1 MKNNYVG
8 GYQMMDIIL
17 FITKSG
23 VTGSQPADIV
33 AIKNNIA
40 TLIECKNLDNKS
52 GKFPLSRIESNQWLA
67 YKKLKECH
75 NSNMVL
81 SILWDNKI
89 YFVNFDLLQFFNKSI
104 DLKTLEPNIK
114 NWSE

>member
-1 MKNNYVG
+1 MKKNYVG
-8 GYQMMDIIL
+8 IYQMMDIIL
-17 FITKSG
+17 FITKNG
-23 VTGSQPADIV
+23 VTGSQPVDIV

-40 TLIECKNLDNKS
+40 TLIECKNLENTS

-75 NSNMVL
+75 NSNMTL
-81 SILWDNKI
+81 AIYWNNNI